1 MQFLSEP
8 SGGSDLAGLVTRA
21 TRDGDVFILN
31 GSKIWSSGAF
41 RSDYALCLARTDW
54 HVPKHRGL
62 TCFIVKIHQPG
73 IEVQQIK
80 MVNGWNEFCQE
91 FFDDVAI
98 PAENVRRPGQRRLDG
113 RHPAAVPRARRR
125 RGRLAV
131 HERGPAAGRAT
142 AGGPRTTWS
151 SWPSA
156 LAAPVDDPRV
166 RQLVAEARVNDRGRA
181 ASSSTG

>member
-1 MQFLSEP
+1 MTS
-8 SGGSDLAGLVTRA
+8 SS
-21 TRDGDVFILN
+21 LN

-80 MVNGWNEFCQE
+80 MVNGVNEFCQE

-98 PAENVRRPGQRRLDG
+98 PARRRARRGQRRLDR
-113 RHPAAVPRARRR
+113 RHAAALPRARGG
-125 RGRLAV
+125 GRWIAV
-131 HERGPAAGRAT
+131 LERGQWHA
-142 AGGPRTTWS
+142 
-151 SWPSA
+151 
-156 LAAPVDDPRV
+156 
-166 RQLVAEARVNDRGRA
+166 Q
-181 ASSSTG
+181 